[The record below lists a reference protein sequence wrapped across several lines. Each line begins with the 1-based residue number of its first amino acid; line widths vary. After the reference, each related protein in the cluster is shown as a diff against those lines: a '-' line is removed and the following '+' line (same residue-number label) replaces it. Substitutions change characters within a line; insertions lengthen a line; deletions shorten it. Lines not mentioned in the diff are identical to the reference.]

1 MPRPRGEIVIVVGP
15 PIEDEG
21 EADEDA
27 VEAALAQALS
37 TMPPGKAAGEVA
49 KRFGLDR
56 KALYAR
62 IMAERDG

>member
-1 MPRPRGEIVIVVGP
+1 
-15 PIEDEG
+15 
-21 EADEDA
+21 
-27 VEAALAQALS
+27 
-37 TMPPGKAAGEVA
+37 MPPGKAAGEVA